1 MKNTFLTK
9 YSINKWFLFVL
20 TPLFLLQFISCGKDE
35 FGEGEYSVDYYKDGS
50 LESIPIADLAVT
62 NALANYPPTGIVDG
76 SFSINTRWSSNSL
89 QSELIIDFGEVKT
102 IEYFQIAFASGQQI
116 NYSFD
121 VDYLSTSTETTNST
135 VIWLKGNNSYS
146 SSGET
151 SDFETFYFTD
161 EEPITTQFI
170 KITNLGNSI
179 NDNINITEIDF
190 VEYVKTEDLVE
201 NIALYKSTDQSSTAI
216 GSLVSAYAVD
226 GTINGIG
233 LVGSVSETQSEA
245 LPWWEVFLGNEYS
258 IGDITIWN
266 RTDQCC
272 SSYLENFDVYFYDL
286 EGSLTYTT
294 SIFGAINTKIN
305 VNGAGNTASRIRIQL
320 RDTGILS
327 FAEVEVFEYT
337 EDDDSSTNFN
347 DSLDNITIEH
357 LIAKSYGNYNASNVS
372 ISDSGIFEEISL

>member
-1 MKNTFLTK
+1 M
-9 YSINKWFLFVL
+9 
-20 TPLFLLQFISCGKDE
+20 
-35 FGEGEYSVDYYKDGS
+35 
-50 LESIPIADLAVT
+50 
-62 NALANYPPTGIVDG
+62 
-76 SFSINTRWSSNSL
+76 
-89 QSELIIDFGEVKT
+89 
-102 IEYFQIAFASGQQI
+102 
-116 NYSFD
+116 
-121 VDYLSTSTETTNST
+121 
-135 VIWLKGNNSYS
+135 
-146 SSGET
+146 
-151 SDFETFYFTD
+151 
-161 EEPITTQFI
+161 
-170 KITNLGNSI
+170 
-179 NDNINITEIDF
+179 
-190 VEYVKTEDLVE
+190 
-201 NIALYKSTDQSSTAI
+201 
-216 GSLVSAYAVD
+216 
-226 GTINGIG
+226 
-233 LVGSVSETQSEA
+233 
-245 LPWWEVFLGNEYS
+245 PWWEVFLGNEYS

-272 SSYLENFDVYFYDL
+272 SNYLENFNVYFYDL